1 MTRMARAKT
10 EHPRRKLN
18 WAALQRHNFI
28 GEKLRIDG
36 VIRREHITA
45 MFGISTA
52 TASTDLR
59 EWQRRNRGKIW
70 YDLTDKIY
78 RRHEA

>member
-10 EHPRRKLN
+10 EHPKRKLR
-18 WAALQRHNFI
+18 WAAQQRQNFI

-36 VIRREHITA
+36 VIRRENIVA
-45 MFGISTA
+45 IFQVSTA

-59 EWQRRNRGKIW
+59 EWQRTHRVE
-70 YDLTDKIY
+70 DLVRPY
-78 RRHEA
+78 R